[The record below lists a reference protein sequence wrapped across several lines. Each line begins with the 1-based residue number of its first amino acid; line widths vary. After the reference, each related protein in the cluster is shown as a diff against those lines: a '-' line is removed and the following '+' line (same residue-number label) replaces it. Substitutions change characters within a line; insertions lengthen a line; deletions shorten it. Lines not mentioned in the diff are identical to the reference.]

1 MKKIFLVTWLLLAL
15 SACQHTPVEENPNRV
30 AIAKGITL
38 QLLLP
43 KNNFTT
49 TQKITAQYSNTQH
62 MLLMQVQASPQAIV
76 MAGLAPSGT
85 RLFSLRF
92 DGNTTDTWQSPL
104 FSLQQF
110 SSANFDA
117 RYALADFEL
126 TTLDNA
132 DLQSALSRNA
142 LLTDTIDNSGV
153 RVRELR
159 HSNGDVLI
167 HIEYRGLNTQYCH
180 RERHYCLHID
190 TLP

>member
-1 MKKIFLVTWLLLAL
+1 VKKILFAVWLLLTL
-15 SACQHTPVEENPNRV
+15 SACQHAPVENNPNRV
-30 AIAKGITL
+30 VIAKDITL

-43 KNNFTT
+43 KNRFTT
-49 TQKITAQYSNTQH
+49 TQKITAQYNNTQH
-62 MLLMQVQASPQAIV
+62 TVLMQVQASPQAIV

-104 FSLQQF
+104 FSLQQV
-110 SSANFDA
+110 SSAHFDA

-126 TTLDNA
+126 ATLDNA
-132 DLQSALSRNA
+132 DLQSALPKNA
-142 LLTDTIDNSGV
+142 RLTDTISNGM

-159 HSNGDVLI
+159 RRNGEVLI

-180 RERHYCLHID
+180 RERHYCLQIE